1 MAQIQVFAQN
11 LVVSGA
17 MYINPDLGCSRALDT
32 DMVLYYSLD
41 LRVTNVPGGSTGH
54 LD

>member
-1 MAQIQVFAQN
+1 MVQIQTFAQPFI
-11 LVVSGA
+11 VSGA
-17 MYINPDLGCSRALDT
+17 MNINPDPGCSRALDP

-41 LRVTNVPGGSTGH
+41 LDVTNVPSGNTGH